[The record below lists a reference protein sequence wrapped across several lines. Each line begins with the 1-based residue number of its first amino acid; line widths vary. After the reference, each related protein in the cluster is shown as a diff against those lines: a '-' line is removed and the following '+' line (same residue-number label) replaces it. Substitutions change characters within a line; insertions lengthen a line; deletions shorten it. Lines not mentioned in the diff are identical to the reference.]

1 MKRSVSARVA
11 RTFQRWLN
19 DESPRRS
26 LALTRHLALR
36 GDPDAATEL
45 ERVAFEPRPG
55 AIALSPA
62 AMVRHA
68 ATRDRWPT
76 AAMNIAM
83 QRFNLRDLQGY
94 RYWLRRAA
102 RNGDPEAK
110 TQLARFETRLPHG
123 VRTISGEVVP
133 TGRITSRYRPL
144 STTSGHVS
152 G

>member
-1 MKRSVSARVA
+1 MRSVSARVA
-11 RTFQRWLN
+11 KTYQRWLH

-45 ERVAFEPRPG
+45 ERVASDPRPE

-94 RYWLRRAA
+94 RHWLRRAA
-102 RNGDPEAK
+102 RNDDPNARI
-110 TQLARFETRLPHG
+110 QLARFETRLPHG
-123 VRTISGEVVP
+123 VAHDI
-133 TGRITSRYRPL
+133 GRGRRYRPYD
-144 STTSGHVS
+144 
-152 G
+152 